1 MPKRVLVVED
11 NPLSL
16 ELLRELLEGEGHRV
30 IPAISGSEALSIAR
44 AERPDLILMD
54 MQLPGIDG
62 LSLTRALKAQPEMKE
77 IPVVGISA
85 HAMRDDIDR
94 ALQAGCVAYLPKPLD
109 TRRFRDLVARLLGG
123 DPGRS
128 DESPGRVERLRD
140 EPDRGGR

>member
-1 MPKRVLVVED
+1 MPKRVLIVED

-16 ELLRELLEGEGHRV
+16 ELLRELVEGEGHRV

-54 MQLPGIDG
+54 IQLPGIDG
-62 LSLTRALKAQPEMKE
+62 LTVTRILKTEAETRE

-85 HAMRDDIDR
+85 HALRDDIDR
-94 ALQAGCVAYLPKPLD
+94 ALHAGCVAYLPKPLD

-123 DPGRS
+123 VTGPG
-128 DESPGRVERLRD
+128 D
-140 EPDRGGR
+140 

>member
-16 ELLRELLEGEGHRV
+16 ELLRELLEAEGHRV
-30 IPAISGSEALSIAR
+30 ISAVSGSEALSIAR

-54 MQLPGIDG
+54 IQLPGIDG
-62 LSLTRALKAQPEMKE
+62 LTVTRILKAEPETRE
-77 IPVVGISA
+77 IPVIVIIA

-109 TRRFRDLVARLLGG
+109 TQRFRDLVARLLGG
-123 DPGRS
+123 DSGRS
-128 DESPGRVERLRD
+128 EGSPRRIERLRD